1 MMYLTSFFFS
11 FLCAVCG
18 TNGLLVPRDP
28 PPPWQAALM
37 ARYIIHN
44 TGWISIATISTQ
56 SSIKGYPFVS
66 LKSLSDGPVKNS
78 TGIPYL
84 YMTEMDVS
92 GKDIE
97 SDKRVTIMAS
107 LAETD
112 YCESDNFDPQDP
124 RCAKVLIS
132 GTLLKIKKT
141 SPEYQ
146 FGKEAL
152 FEKHPSMK
160 NWPAD
165 HQFYVAK
172 VSPQQ
177 IEVLDYFGGLKMVTV
192 DDYFSANIT
201 DLINLDLAR
210 PLPRVSVLEIDN
222 F

>member
-1 MMYLTSFFFS
+1 MYLTCFFFTC
-11 FLCAVCG
+11 LCTVFAES
-18 TNGLLVPRDP
+18 LLVPRDP

-44 TGWISIATISTQ
+44 TGWVSIATISTQ

-66 LKSLSDGPVKNS
+66 LKSLSDGPATNS
-78 TGIPYL
+78 TGTPYL
-84 YMTEMDVS
+84 YMTEMDVT

-97 SDKRVTIMAS
+97 SDNRVTIMAT
-107 LAETD
+107 LAETN
-112 YCESDNFDPQDP
+112 YCETDHFDPQDP

-132 GTLLKIKKT
+132 GTLQKINKS
-141 SPEYQ
+141 SPEYE

-152 FEKHPSMK
+152 FEKHPSMRK
-160 NWPAD
+160 WPTD

-177 IEVLDYFGGLKMVTV
+177 IEVLDYFGGLKFVTV

-201 DLINLDLAR
+201 DLINLDR
-210 PLPRVSVLEIDN
+210 PFSRVSVIEIEN